1 MVDGGEVSFLSIA
14 LPKMNGD
21 ELSDTLST
29 QVLMKTQNSFL
40 PYPDA
45 LLSGMSFRP
54 DGKKQEPKK
63 GSKL

>member
-1 MVDGGEVSFLSIA
+1 
-14 LPKMNGD
+14 MNGD